1 MPTSDDFI
9 EFPVFGDNSDKEKPD
24 DPKYAAGF
32 LPGDV
37 LPAEWL
43 NWFLNTISQGYNE
56 LVDNAVEF
64 SPDSINTITNKIIA
78 YAHNT
83 MPGVQPTLTAGTGI
97 DITGTTISASENLVT
112 GQEIKTSKTFNG
124 KPVYKKTD
132 KFILAVTGSV
142 TSETQIT
149 EAYSTPNL
157 DEIITING
165 VMELSGYRYPLPWV
179 RQNRFVMINYIT
191 STTITFLYQNFPSSA
206 NINLTLTFEYTKT
219 TD

>member
-56 LVDNAVEF
+56 LVGNAVGF
-64 SPDSINTITNKIIA
+64 SPDSINTITNKTIA
-78 YAHNT
+78 YADNT
-83 MPGVQPTLTAGTGI
+83 MPGVQPTMSAGTGI
-97 DITGTTISASENLVT
+97 DITGKTISTKQTYSTSEVKT
-112 GQEIKTSKTFNG
+112 GDVWIDGKPIYRKTYYDTTVRTGNTGNFVLMALPDLDNIVSTEGSVAVSNGAFISLPYSTSSTTYVDLYTNTSKE
-124 KPVYKKTD
+124 
-132 KFILAVTGSV
+132 LALTYAFSGGL
-142 TSETQIT
+142 TRIT
-149 EAYSTPNL
+149 ATAY
-157 DEIITING
+157 
-165 VMELSGYRYPLPWV
+165 
-179 RQNRFVMINYIT
+179 
-191 STTITFLYQNFPSSA
+191 
-206 NINLTLTFEYTKT
+206 YTKT